1 MATERNRMP
10 GISDEAAQLI
20 EPPKTFEEMEARSAF
35 IAPLDHSAHKL
46 TEVLAP
52 YSFAKQAPCGLRSC
66 RTNHNN
72 GFLVRTQSGAETNIG
87 SVCGRKFFGDDFVI
101 ASSVHRRQRAR
112 HEAITQATHL
122 KAQQSTINQR
132 IDELVSGPFGTHWLR
147 RLGNALQVRLGA
159 DGMSLL
165 KKKARTGSY
174 QVEKV
179 TERTEEEIQREMA
192 LTRKKRDELKYKSEV
207 VGVIQPMRWLS
218 YDFKGDLIDNLRVP
232 MDSLCA
238 MDWSAA
244 ETKVIQ
250 RMLKA
255 VSGWDQRIETAH
267 AVLKEAVV
275 GMSRDNLA
283 LMTIAVQSGRPDAR
297 TGSLLGWEHTTE
309 YKELLAGQPAT

>member
-1 MATERNRMP
+1 MS
-10 GISDEAAQLI
+10 GISDEAVELI
-20 EPPKTFEEMEARSAF
+20 EPPKTFEEMAARPSF
-35 IAPLDHSAHKL
+35 IAPLDHGAHKL
-46 TEVLAP
+46 TKVLAP
-52 YSFAKQAPCGLRSC
+52 YSFSKQVPCGLRSC

-87 SVCGRKFFGDDFVI
+87 SVCGRKYFGDDFVL

-112 HEAITQATHL
+112 HEAITQATNL
-122 KAQQSTINQR
+122 KAQQLAINQR
-132 IDELVSGPFGTHWLR
+132 IDQMVNGPFGVHWLR
-147 RLGNALQVRLGA
+147 RLGVALQVRLGA

-165 KKKARTGSY
+165 KKKARSGNY

-179 TERTEEEIQREMA
+179 SERTEEEIQREMA

-207 VGVIQPMRWLS
+207 VGIMQPMRWLS

-232 MDSLCA
+232 LNALCA

-255 VSGWDQRIETAH
+255 VSGWEQRIETAH
-267 AVLKEAVV
+267 TVLKEAAV
-275 GMSRDNLA
+275 GLSSDNLA
-283 LMTIAVQSGRPDAR
+283 LISIAVQSGRPDAR
-297 TGSLLGWEHTTE
+297 TGSLMGWEHTSE
-309 YKELLAGQPAT
+309 YKELFAGAPHG